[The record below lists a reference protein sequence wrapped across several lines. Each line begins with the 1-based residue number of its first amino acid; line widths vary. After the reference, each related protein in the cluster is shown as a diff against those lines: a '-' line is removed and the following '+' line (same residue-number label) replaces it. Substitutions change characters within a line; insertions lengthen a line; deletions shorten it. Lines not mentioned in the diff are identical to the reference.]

1 LLNGNPII
9 FKAAFRKV
17 LLVLIQ
23 ALVLLLEQV
32 LALGQVLEQVLLQK
46 LQVPP
51 LLQLLGNS
59 F

>member
-23 ALVLLLEQV
+23 AQVLLLEQA
-32 LALGQVLEQVLLQK
+32 LALVQVLEQVLLQK
-46 LQVPP
+46 LQVPS

-59 F
+59 S